1 MLYVCP
7 TPIGNLEDVTLR
19 VLETL
24 RQVDVVLCEDTR
36 HSSGLFRRHGVYP
49 RSLLSFH
56 EHNEEARV
64 ERVLTLLREGT
75 DVALV
80 TDAGMPGLS
89 DPGFTLVRACVAA
102 GLEVTVLPG
111 ASAVTTALV
120 ASGLPTD
127 RFTFLGFLPRGRTKV
142 AAALD
147 DAGASGGTVVAFE
160 SPHRLRSTL
169 GGIAGWWPSRPLAV
183 CRELT
188 KMHEEVL
195 RGTAAEVLEALS
207 ERVRGEVV
215 VVLGPADLGSRGIV
229 SAGSAG
235 AASGVT
241 EAAAGVTVAA
251 AGVMELATGV
261 TVAAAGPQPAA
272 AGLRGAGVAAEVRAA
287 LDLLLARGFRTKE
300 ASVLVSRLSGMD
312 PRRSYALAQ
321 EAKQGL
327 KAEAMQESKPA
338 AKRGSKPAAK
348 RSLGGGGS

>member
-24 RQVDVVLCEDTR
+24 RQADVVLCEDTR
-36 HSSGLFRRHGVYP
+36 HSSGLFRRHGVAP

-56 EHNEEARV
+56 EHNEETRV
-64 ERVLTLLREGT
+64 QRVLDLLRDGKK
-75 DVALV
+75 VALV

-102 GLEVTVLPG
+102 GVEVTVLPG

-127 RFTFLGFLPRGRTKV
+127 RFTFVGFLPRGRVKV

-147 DAGASGGTVVAFE
+147 DAGAVGGTVVAFE

-169 GGIAGWWPSRPLAV
+169 GVIAERWPSRPIAV

-188 KMHEEVL
+188 KMHEQVL
-195 RGTAAEVLEALS
+195 RGAAAEVLESLA

-215 VVLGPADLGSRGIV
+215 VVLGPVDLGSRGIV
-229 SAGSAG
+229 SAGSV
-235 AASGVT
+235 AAESGVT
-241 EAAAGVTVAA
+241 GVGAAPQAAAS
-251 AGVMELATGV
+251 
-261 TVAAAGPQPAA
+261 
-272 AGLRGAGVAAEVRAA
+272 GLRGAGGGDEVRAA

-300 ASVLVSRLSGMD
+300 ASILVSRLSGMD

-321 EAKQGL
+321 EAKEEL
-327 KAEAMQESKPA
+327 K
-338 AKRGSKPAAK
+338 G
-348 RSLGGGGS
+348 RSGGGAT

>member
-24 RQVDVVLCEDTR
+24 RQADVVLCEDTR
-36 HSSGLFRRHGVYP
+36 HSSGLFRRHGVSP

-56 EHNEEARV
+56 EHNEETRV
-64 ERVLTLLREGT
+64 QRVLDLLRDGR

-102 GLEVTVLPG
+102 GVEVTVLPG

-127 RFTFLGFLPRGRTKV
+127 RFTFMGFLPRGRAKV

-147 DAGASGGTVVAFE
+147 DAGAAGGTVVAFE

-169 GGIAGWWPSRPLAV
+169 GVIAERWPSRPIAV

-195 RGTAAEVLEALS
+195 RGTAAEVLESLA

-215 VVLGPADLGSRGIV
+215 VVLGPADMGSRGNV
-229 SAGSAG
+229 PAGSVGAESG
-235 AASGVT
+235 VTGAEAAPRPAASG
-241 EAAAGVTVAA
+241 
-251 AGVMELATGV
+251 
-261 TVAAAGPQPAA
+261 P
-272 AGLRGAGVAAEVRAA
+272 RGAGAGDEVRAA

-300 ASVLVSRLSGMD
+300 ASILVSRLSGMD

-321 EAKQGL
+321 EVKQ
-327 KAEAMQESKPA
+327 E
-338 AKRGSKPAAK
+338 AKRRSGSGVP
-348 RSLGGGGS
+348 

>member
-24 RQVDVVLCEDTR
+24 RQADVVLCEDTR
-36 HSSGLFRRHGVYP
+36 HSSGLFRRHGVSP

-56 EHNEEARV
+56 EHNEETRV
-64 ERVLTLLREGT
+64 QRVLALLRDGKN
-75 DVALV
+75 VALV

-102 GLEVTVLPG
+102 GVEVTVLPG

-127 RFTFLGFLPRGRTKV
+127 RFTFVGFLPRGRVKV
-142 AAALD
+142 AAALE
-147 DAGASGGTVVAFE
+147 DAGAVGGTVVAFE

-169 GGIAGWWPSRPLAV
+169 GVIAERWPSRPLAV

-195 RGTAAEVLEALS
+195 RGTAGEVLESLG
-207 ERVRGEVV
+207 ERVRGEIV
-215 VVLGPADLGSRGIV
+215 VVLGPADMGPRRTGTA
-229 SAGSAG
+229 SAGSVG
-235 AASGVT
+235 AESGVT
-241 EAAAGVTVAA
+241 GAEAA
-251 AGVMELATGV
+251 M
-261 TVAAAGPQPAA
+261 QPAA
-272 AGLRGAGVAAEVRAA
+272 ANLRGAGAGDEVRAA

-300 ASVLVSRLSGMD
+300 ASILVSRLSGTD
-312 PRRSYALAQ
+312 PRRIYALAQ
-321 EAKQGL
+321 EAKQ
-327 KAEAMQESKPA
+327 E
-338 AKRGSKPAAK
+338 AKR
-348 RSLGGGGS
+348 RSGGGVP

>member
-24 RQVDVVLCEDTR
+24 RQADVVLCEDTR
-36 HSSGLFRRHGVYP
+36 HSSGLFRRHGVSP

-64 ERVLTLLREGT
+64 QRVLALLRDGRN
-75 DVALV
+75 VALV

-102 GLEVTVLPG
+102 GVEVTVLPG
-111 ASAVTTALV
+111 ASAVDTALV

-127 RFTFLGFLPRGRTKV
+127 RFTFVGFLPRGRVKV

-147 DAGASGGTVVAFE
+147 DAGAACGTVVAFE

-169 GGIAGWWPSRPLAV
+169 RVIAERWPSRPLAV

-188 KMHEEVL
+188 KLHEEVL
-195 RGTAAEVLEALS
+195 RGTAAEVLESLA

-215 VVLGPADLGSRGIV
+215 VVLGPADMAPRGIV
-229 SAGSAG
+229 SAAAG
-235 AASGVT
+235 G
-241 EAAAGVTVAA
+241 AAAGC
-251 AGVMELATGV
+251 GV
-261 TVAAAGPQPAA
+261 TGAEPAPHPGVE
-272 AGLRGAGVAAEVRAA
+272 GLRGAGVGAEARAA

-300 ASVLVSRLSGMD
+300 ASILVSRLSGMD

-321 EAKQGL
+321 EAKQ
-327 KAEAMQESKPA
+327 EAQQEAKQE
-338 AKRGSKPAAK
+338 AKREAK
-348 RSLGGGGS
+348 RPSGGGVP